1 MLLNPLFGAAI
12 VGALLVF
19 YLARCYS
26 SPVWGIPGP
35 ALSKVTSIVLR
46 WHEFG
51 ANRTL
56 YIHSL
61 HLKYGSVVRIAPNEV
76 SYTSYEAV
84 KEIYGSLGSGY
95 DKHRFYNLFKV
106 FGRRTMFSTLVKGD
120 HAKRKRII
128 ADRYANSNVVKP
140 VALSGIEKRAE
151 EFVRQCADAA
161 SRSVNVY
168 VKLHSYA
175 CDCVTH
181 HLFHPYGT
189 NSLQKQEDTD
199 MMEQVTTDDSL
210 RNRLIQHHY
219 PVFYQYFS
227 QILDLFFDP
236 RTTPLAKDFVIGA
249 TSKIDPAPFTLL
261 SRLQDKR
268 ESGSSVNQMDATDIA
283 AECTDHMVAGIDTTG
298 DSLCFLM
305 WELSQPASLGIQR
318 KLQEEIR
325 DNPDVS
331 FDKLSYLDAVVQ
343 EGLRCYPAIPMSLP
357 RVVPPGGK
365 TVDGYFVSEG
375 TIVSSQA
382 YSVHRN
388 NDAVFPNPD
397 IFSPER
403 WLSPTGEA
411 ERKRHMFAF
420 AHGGRGC
427 VGKHLALA
435 EMKLLLRGIYGRYS
449 TVPDPSVTPESMRSH
464 DQIISARPY
473 GQRCLLRFVPIADE
487 EAA

>member
-1 MLLNPLFGAAI
+1 MLLNPLVGAA
-12 VGALLVF
+12 VFAALALF
-19 YLARCYS
+19 YLARCLS
-26 SPVWGIPGP
+26 SPLLKVPGP
-35 ALSKVTSIVLR
+35 GLSRFTSVVLR

-61 HLKYGSVVRIAPNEV
+61 HLKYGPVVRIAPNEV
-76 SYTSYEAV
+76 SFTSYEAV

-106 FGRRTMFSTLVKGD
+106 FQRRTMFSTLEKGE
-120 HAKRKRII
+120 HAKRKRLI

-140 VALSGIEKRAE
+140 TAMSGIEKRAE
-151 EFVRQCADAA
+151 EFARQCADATKT
-161 SRSVNVY
+161 SVDVY

-175 CDCVTH
+175 CDCITH

-189 NSLQKQEDTD
+189 NSLQIPEDTK

-227 QILDLFFDP
+227 RLLDLFFDP
-236 RTTPLAKDFVIGA
+236 RTTPLAKNFVVGA

-261 SRLQDKR
+261 SRLQDKT
-268 ESGSSVNQMDATDIA
+268 EKASSVNQLDNTDIA
-283 AECTDHMVAGIDTTG
+283 AECMDHMVAGIDTTG

-305 WELSQPASLGIQR
+305 WELSQPASLEFQKR
-318 KLQEEIR
+318 LQDEIR
-325 DNPDVS
+325 EHPDVS

-357 RVVPPGGK
+357 RVVPDGGK
-365 TVDGYFVSEG
+365 QVDGYFIPGGS
-375 TIVSSQA
+375 IVSSQA

-388 NDAVFPNPD
+388 NEAVFPSPD
-397 IFSPER
+397 VFNPER
-403 WLSPTGEA
+403 WMSPVGEA

-420 AHGGRGC
+420 SHGGRGC

-435 EMKLLLRGIYGRYS
+435 EMKTLLRAIYSRYT
-449 TVPDPSVTPESMRSH
+449 TVPDPSMTPESMRSH
-464 DQIISARPY
+464 EQIISARPY
-473 GQRCLLRFVPIADE
+473 GQKCLLRFIPLQQVQQ
-487 EAA
+487 